1 MHSILSSIIV
11 FILGVVITFID
22 PINDPKEFN
31 ENYFNTVVWIEEQDS
46 ELKKWTK

>member
-31 ENYFNTVVWIEEQDS
+31 ENYFNTVV
-46 ELKKWTK
+46 